1 MLPAPEST
9 SNMNTRFVGNL
20 GLTELDEDA
29 IVSFLKTLT
38 DEASAR

>member
-1 MLPAPEST
+1 MLARTGVDEQHE
-9 SNMNTRFVGNL
+9 RFLGNL

-38 DEASAR
+38 DEAPAR